1 MRAPRFTRPGKT
13 DARVFRVGPDGAE
26 ERPDLVA
33 TEEPLEIRLVQGG
46 RTRTVAV
53 TMRTPGADPELALG
67 FLFAEGVLSHRSQVR
82 RAAPC
87 AGPDAGCANILEV
100 ELEPGVPEPELAG
113 LDRHFF
119 STSACGVCG
128 KAGLDTLQLRVA
140 EEVPPGPVLA
150 PETIASFPEKLR
162 QAQGLFDA
170 TGGLHA
176 AALFDAQGNLLA
188 AREDVGRHNALDK
201 LFGWAFCEGRLP
213 LHGHAVVVSG
223 RSSYEILQKSLVAGV
238 PVVCAVSA
246 PSSLAVEL
254 ANRFGITLVGFLR
267 GDRFNVYSGVERIAG
282 AAPAPSSRRRERVS
296 LPTV

>member
-1 MRAPRFTRPGKT
+1 MRLMKPGKT
-13 DARVFRVGPDGAE
+13 DTRVFRISPGGAE
-26 ERPDLVA
+26 ERPDHVA
-33 TEEPLEIRLVQGG
+33 TEEPLEIRLLQEET
-46 RTRTVAV
+46 TRTVAV

-67 FLFAEGVLSHRSQVR
+67 FLFAEGVIAHRGQVH

-87 AGPDAGCANILEV
+87 EGPDGANILEV
-100 ELEPGVPEPELAG
+100 ELAPDVPQPELAG

-128 KAGLDTLQLRVA
+128 KAGLDALKLRVPA
-140 EEVPPGPVLA
+140 EIPPGPVVS
-150 PETIASFPEKLR
+150 PETIAALPDRLR
-162 QAQGLFDA
+162 EAQGLFDA

-176 AALFDAQGNLLA
+176 AALFDAEGSLLA

-201 LFGWAFCEGRLP
+201 LIGWAFQQDRLP
-213 LHGHAVVVSG
+213 LHDHIVMVSG

-254 ANRFGITLVGFLR
+254 ARDFGITLIGFLR

-282 AAPAPSSRRRERVS
+282 TEMARPARREALFRMV
-296 LPTV
+296 T